1 MTISTTKLTDNS
13 FNIIVKANGVGS
25 EEEQTLVD
33 VVNSNNATSEPKVSI
48 ADIHYEILGTGKCTI
63 FFKNDIEKKVEIE
76 GRGNYGL
83 KPTEDR
89 IKDAIG
95 DILLTS
101 DSNVTK
107 YNVVIET
114 KRIRI
119 YKLMAGYSHNTNNS
133 DTSGVKFVD
142 KLTNFS
148 DGTGETLVKKVD
160 VLNLLL

>member
-1 MTISTTKLTDNS
+1 MTITATKLTDNS

-48 ADIHYEILGTGKCTI
+48 ADIHYEILGTV

-101 DSNVTK
+101 DSNVTS
-107 YNVVIET
+107 YNVVIEAQ
-114 KRIRI
+114 KES
-119 YKLMAGYSHNTNNS
+119 GY
-133 DTSGVKFVD
+133 TS
-142 KLTNFS
+142 
-148 DGTGETLVKKVD
+148 
-160 VLNLLL
+160 

>member
-1 MTISTTKLTDNS
+1 MITATKLTDNS

-25 EEEQTLVD
+25 EDEQTLVD
-33 VVNSNNATSEPKVSI
+33 VVNSNQASSEPKVSI

-95 DILLTS
+95 DILILF
-101 DSNVTK
+101 
-107 YNVVIET
+107 
-114 KRIRI
+114 
-119 YKLMAGYSHNTNNS
+119 A
-133 DTSGVKFVD
+133 
-142 KLTNFS
+142 
-148 DGTGETLVKKVD
+148 
-160 VLNLLL
+160 LLLPRYNS

>member
-1 MTISTTKLTDNS
+1 MSPTSKGTSLICKFTLSFFYFFFRRKNGFLDDNFRSDNS

-25 EEEQTLVD
+25 EDEQTLVD

-83 KPTEDR
+83 KPTEER

-101 DSNVTK
+101 DSNVTS
-107 YNVVIET
+107 YNVVIEAQ
-114 KRIRI
+114 KES
-119 YKLMAGYSHNTNNS
+119 GY
-133 DTSGVKFVD
+133 TS
-142 KLTNFS
+142 
-148 DGTGETLVKKVD
+148 
-160 VLNLLL
+160 